1 MRGIYK
7 RFYIGA
13 PNELEILHGID
24 LDVQEGEFL
33 SIVGPSGSGKSTLM
47 NVIGVLDRPTEGTYD
62 LDGTVVS
69 QARDDE
75 PPPSATG
82 RSALCFRTSTS
93 SPGPTPRG
101 MWSCL

>member
-1 MRGIYK
+1 MEETSRRTIIRLRGIYK

-13 PNELEILHGID
+13 PTELEILHGID
-24 LDVQEGEFL
+24 LDVREGEFL

-47 NVIGVLDRPTEGTYD
+47 K
-62 LDGTVVS
+62 S
-69 QARDDE
+69 S
-75 PPPSATG
+75 PPSATG

-93 SPGPTPRG
+93 SPGPTPRR